1 MIKEF
6 YIGAVK
12 WSVNEVEKIQD
23 NYSGESDAFNETIT
37 IAKSSKENKFSE
49 NYKELTLYHEA
60 VHAWLDSLGYH
71 KLSSDEA
78 FVQGMA
84 ILIHQFENTK
94 K

>member
-12 WSVNEVEKIQD
+12 WTVNEVKSFTD
-23 NYSGESDAFNETIT
+23 NHSGESDPFNEVIT
-37 IAKSSKENKFSE
+37 IAQSSNENKFSDQ
-49 NYKELTLYHEA
+49 YKELTLYHEA

-71 KLSSDEA
+71 KLNTDET